1 MLFIFLGDAFRS
13 VRLWST
19 FVRVYVVSGVVSLQ
33 CVEGSEQKTQVQQ
46 IVDFFQEADDK
57 LGLGNEAIDCF
68 ELAQRQALIAAQER
82 DQNIRFGT
90 LHARRGHT
98 AIHFW
103 HAVVE
108 EH

>member
-1 MLFIFLGDAFRS
+1 MLFIFLGDAIRS

-19 FVRVYVVSGVVSLQ
+19 FMRVCATSGILSLQ
-33 CVEGSEQKTQVQQ
+33 HVERSEQKT
-46 IVDFFQEADDK
+46 DFFQEADDK

-68 ELAQRQALIAAQER
+68 ELAQRQALTAAQER